1 MEEYCA
7 ECISYTRPH
16 SVNFYGMYFGIKSRF
31 LLEFENITAV
41 KSRIKKDLTN
51 QKAQFDK
58 LCGLSY
64 P

>member
-1 MEEYCA
+1 MQNVLV
-7 ECISYTRPH
+7 ILGHIRL
-16 SVNFYGMYFGIKSRF
+16 SVNIYGIYFEMKSRF
-31 LLEFENITAV
+31 SLEFENINAV
-41 KSRIKKDLTN
+41 KSRMIKKDLTN

>member
-1 MEEYCA
+1 MQNVLV
-7 ECISYTRPH
+7 ILGHIRL
-16 SVNFYGMYFGIKSRF
+16 SVNFYGIYFGMKSRF
-31 LLEFENITAV
+31 LLEFENINAV

>member
-1 MEEYCA
+1 MQNVLV
-7 ECISYTRPH
+7 ILGHIRL
-16 SVNFYGMYFGIKSRF
+16 SVNIYGIYFEMKSRF
-31 LLEFENITAV
+31 LLEFENINAV
-41 KSRIKKDLTN
+41 KSRIKKDSTN